1 MVAGEGATVFFGDV
15 ATGKFMCKQLFLLV
29 EVCKPMKD
37 LKAGDR
43 IDRKKEE
50 SVRVG

>member
-1 MVAGEGATVFFGDV
+1 MFFSGV
-15 ATGKFMCKQLFLLV
+15 ATGKFMCKQLFLLG

-37 LKAGDR
+37 LKVGDR

-50 SVRVG
+50 SVRVGIREGRE

>member
-1 MVAGEGATVFFGDV
+1 MVAGEGATVFFSDV
-15 ATGKFMCKQLFLLV
+15 ATGKFMCKQLFLLG
-29 EVCKPMKD
+29 EVCKPLKD